1 MGGKRWFGIAGESP
15 RLAVS
20 PPTERAESAGRATES
35 VGVDEPAGH
44 TSVCTR
50 RPWCVA
56 PCYLTGSH
64 RISSEILGKAEC
76 PAVLSRCALRGG
88 GRGRGVQTALLCST
102 VKCVSVVKRGENC
115 QPIFADTH
123 VYKSELNQE
132 EKKGGRDLN
141 MTTRKKIHGNLSLP
155 AANHHRG

>member
-1 MGGKRWFGIAGESP
+1 MGGKRWFRIAGESP

-20 PPTERAESAGRATES
+20 PPTERAESAGGATES

-64 RISSEILGKAEC
+64 RISSEILGEAEC
-76 PAVLSRCALRGG
+76 PAVLSRCELRGG

-102 VKCVSVVKRGENC
+102 VKCVNVVKRGENC

-123 VYKSELNQE
+123 FYKSELNQE
-132 EKKGGRDLN
+132 EKKGRAGFEHDN
-141 MTTRKKIHGNLSLP
+141 EKKNTW
-155 AANHHRG
+155 